1 MNHTRKVNNLHKYI
15 YIYINV
21 YKLGFIDNCLN
32 LYIEKD
38 NYL

>member
-1 MNHTRKVNNLHKYI
+1 MNHTRKVNNIHKYI
-15 YIYINV
+15 YIYIYI